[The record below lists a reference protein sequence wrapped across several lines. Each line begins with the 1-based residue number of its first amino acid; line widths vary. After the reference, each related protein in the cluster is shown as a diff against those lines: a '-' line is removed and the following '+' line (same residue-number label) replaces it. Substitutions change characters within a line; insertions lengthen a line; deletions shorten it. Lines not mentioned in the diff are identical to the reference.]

1 MKNGTGLS
9 LGVGIIIVIA
19 ALAVIFGIYVIGEH
33 NSIVE
38 LSETVDKKYSDIDA
52 QLERR
57 TDLIPNLVNT
67 VKGYMKHEEDVITR
81 VTTARENLV
90 KAQSV
95 EDKAKANTELT
106 NALNALFVI
115 VENYPD
121 LKADTSFTGL
131 MDELAGTENRIAQA
145 RKEYNGAVENY
156 NKKIKKFPTK
166 MIASMFNF
174 DEKSYFEVT
183 PGKEEVPVV
192 NFD

>member
-1 MKNGTGLS
+1 MDLNP
-9 LGVGIIIVIA
+9 
-19 ALAVIFGIYVIGEH
+19 LA
-33 NSIVE
+33 NDNKS
-38 LSETVDKKYSDIDA
+38 
-52 QLERR
+52 
-57 TDLIPNLVNT
+57 
-67 VKGYMKHEEDVITR
+67 
-81 VTTARENLV
+81 
-90 KAQSV
+90 
-95 EDKAKANTELT
+95 LT

>member
-1 MKNGTGLS
+1 MKKGTIVL
-9 LGVGIIIVIA
+9 IVII
-19 ALAVIFGIYVIGEH
+19 ALVVLIGGYVIGEH

-67 VKGYMKHEEDVITR
+67 VKGYMKHEQDAIEK

-90 KAQSV
+90 KAQTV
-95 EDKAKANTELT
+95 EEKAAANTELT

-166 MIASMFNF
+166 IIASMFNF

>member
-1 MKNGTGLS
+1 
-9 LGVGIIIVIA
+9 
-19 ALAVIFGIYVIGEH
+19 
-33 NSIVE
+33 
-38 LSETVDKKYSDIDA
+38 
-52 QLERR
+52 
-57 TDLIPNLVNT
+57 
-67 VKGYMKHEEDVITR
+67 MKHEEDVITR